1 MKIEDLIEQMTDLI
15 KESRPL
21 PLMRDKVVVEPERL
35 LELLDEISVTLPQ
48 ELRQA
53 KAIVADRTKIIE
65 DAKAEAE
72 GIIRV
77 AEERR
82 KTMVND
88 NEITRQAK
96 ASAEQMLTDARL
108 KSKEVRKAANDYV
121 EEIMKRAD
129 EMLTAN
135 VNELRKTRQSIK
147 ASQRQGN

>member
-1 MKIEDLIEQMTDLI
+1 MKVEEIIEQIEVAL
-15 KESRPL
+15 KEARPL
-21 PLMRDKVVVEPERL
+21 PLMGGRVVVESDQI
-35 LELLDEISVTLPQ
+35 LELLSELSISLPS

-53 KAIVADRTKIIE
+53 KAIVADRAKII
-65 DAKAEAE
+65 DSAKEEAE

-82 KTMVND
+82 KNMVNE
-88 NEITRQAK
+88 NEIVRQAK
-96 ASAEQMLTDARL
+96 ASAEQLLTDAKL